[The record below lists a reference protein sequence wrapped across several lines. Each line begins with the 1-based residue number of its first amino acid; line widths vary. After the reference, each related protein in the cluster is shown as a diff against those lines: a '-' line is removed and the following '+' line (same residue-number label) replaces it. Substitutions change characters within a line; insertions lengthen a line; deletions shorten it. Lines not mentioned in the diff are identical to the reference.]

1 MNRNIILKDNL
12 TKLLAKFEINQK
24 QLAHE
29 IGISEM
35 SISNWLNGRSYPN
48 TPSLIK
54 IADYFWV
61 ALDSLTQQSDTPDYE
76 LQSILSVLSPTEK
89 RKVINFVKNCL

>member
-12 TKLLAKFEINQK
+12 TKLLDKFEINQK
-24 QLAHE
+24 QLAYE

-54 IADYFWV
+54 IADYFGV
-61 ALDSLTQQSDTPDYE
+61 ALDSLTQQTDTPDYE
-76 LQSILSVLSPTEK
+76 LQSILSVLSPTDK

>member
-1 MNRNIILKDNL
+1 MNHNIILKDNL

-24 QLAHE
+24 QLARE

-54 IADYFWV
+54 IADYFGV
-61 ALDSLTQQSDTPDYE
+61 ALDGLTQQSDTPDYE

>member
-1 MNRNIILKDNL
+1 MDRNIILKDNL
-12 TKLLAKFEINQK
+12 TKLLDKFEINQK
-24 QLAHE
+24 QLAYE

-54 IADYFWV
+54 IADYFGV

-76 LQSILSVLSPTEK
+76 LQSILSVLSPTDK

>member
-12 TKLLAKFEINQK
+12 TNLLAKFEINQK

-35 SISNWLNGRSYPN
+35 SI
-48 TPSLIK
+48 
-54 IADYFWV
+54 
-61 ALDSLTQQSDTPDYE
+61 
-76 LQSILSVLSPTEK
+76 
-89 RKVINFVKNCL
+89 